1 MWLLNFTPDWFY
13 HLILL
18 VGILGLVASFVLK
31 FIPFVSQYKLPIQ
44 VGALLLTIFGVYMEG
59 GIANEQKWKERV
71 NEAEQKVLAAQA
83 MAEAANGK
91 VITKYVTKTEVVT
104 QNRIVIQKEISDK
117 ASDIDANCKVVPSL
131 VDVLNHS
138 ASARQGGQK

>member
-59 GIANEQKWKERV
+59 GIANEQKWKHR
-71 NEAEQKVLAAQA
+71 
-83 MAEAANGK
+83 ANSK

-138 ASARQGGQK
+138 AAARQGGQK